1 MKKTFLFV
9 FLLAMFVFS
18 CQHEDLKE
26 SVNPIPPDHAYLL
39 SDSCRTGNMYQ
50 LSMYVG
56 HTSAECQG
64 CVLRNGKLIH
74 VDCMGRGDQC
84 AASAVVS
91 LEIQADS
98 TYNAVVEDIT
108 DLTNEDFFLMPAR
121 SLCIVAVYGGKS
133 TYLNIPGQMVY
144 RDTATLQFTF
154 TGLYFSEGP
163 AYEND

>member
-1 MKKTFLFV
+1 MKKTRIFI
-9 FLLAMFVFS
+9 FLLALVLVS
-18 CQHEDLKE
+18 CKHEDMKE
-26 SVNPIPPDHAYLL
+26 SVNPIPPNHAYPL
-39 SDSCRTGNMYQ
+39 SDSTRTGNMYQ

-64 CVLRNGKLIH
+64 CVLRNGKLVH
-74 VDCMGRGDQC
+74 VDCMGRGSQC
-84 AASAVVS
+84 AASVAVS

-121 SLCIVAVYGGKS
+121 SLCISAGYGGKS
-133 TYLNIPGQMVY
+133 TYLNIPGQQVE
-144 RDTATLQFTF
+144 RDSTTLQFTF
-154 TGLYFSEGP
+154 TGLFFSEAA